1 MEPTMTSAVPK
12 PPAVPPDAEA
22 DARFAA
28 YLADV
33 AARVDDPVW
42 GEDYRAIL
50 NEDPQT
56 QRAPFRPGR
65 GASGHAWTGPTE
77 LLLWTAVAVP
87 LLAAALVVLVVGFVA

>member
-1 MEPTMTSAVPK
+1 MTAAVPE

-42 GEDYRAIL
+42 GEDYRAFL
-50 NEDPQT
+50 KDDPQT
-56 QRAPFRPGR
+56 QRALFDLGEAVAATPGPP
-65 GASGHAWTGPTE
+65 APE
-77 LLLWTAVAVP
+77 LLLWTAVAVL
-87 LLAAALVVLVVGFVA
+87 LLAVALVVLIVGFVA